1 MIYVCKDK
9 DFAEIRKMFNLI
21 LPKSVKCFGAN
32 MPKSVKC
39 LTVLEEKSHKSLGV
53 GLFLLQLFFHPLYCH
68 LEEEADEV
76 LVSCFRTNHTEG
88 RNVFLAGFG
97 WDDEERMIQS

>member
-1 MIYVCKDK
+1 MTSAS
-9 DFAEIRKMFNLI
+9 AEAI
-21 LPKSVKCFGAN
+21 LLQYRVKEFDMKS
-32 MPKSVKC
+32 
-39 LTVLEEKSHKSLGV
+39 EEETHKSLGIS
-53 GLFLLQLFFHPLYCH
+53 LFLFQFFVHSVYRL
-68 LEEEADEV
+68 LEKEADEV